1 MPEPHIVIGTPN
13 LSSWSLRPW
22 LLLHDAGVPFGQTVI
37 DIERPDRR
45 QLILEHS
52 PAGKV
57 PVLKHVDNLIWESLA
72 ICEYLAELQPER
84 GWWPAAA
91 PERARARTISSEMH
105 AGFAALRQT
114 LPMNIRARGL
124 TYEDSPEVAAD
135 IARIIA
141 IWQDCLGANG
151 GGRKGEPFLFGRFG
165 IVDAMFAP
173 VVSRFRS
180 YGVALDGSVA
190 DYAEALWQHP
200 GMQAWAAL
208 RD

>member
-57 PVLKHVDNLIWESLA
+57 PVLKHGDNLIWESLA
-72 ICEYLAELQPER
+72 ICEYLAELHPER

-91 PERARARTISSEMH
+91 SDRARARTISSEMH

-114 LPMNIRARGL
+114 LPMEYLARGL
-124 TYEDSPEVAAD
+124 TYEDSSETAAD
-135 IARIIA
+135 IARIIS
-141 IWQDCLGANG
+141 IWQDCLERSDG
-151 GGRKGEPFLFGRFG
+151 GHREGDFLFGRFG
-165 IVDAMFAP
+165 VADAMFAP

-180 YGVALDGSVA
+180 SGIILEDALS
-190 DYAEALWQHP
+190 DYLEAMWLHP
-200 GMQAWAAL
+200 AMQAWATL
-208 RD
+208 CH